1 MYKLLIINPGS
12 TSTKI
17 AVFEDETP
25 IFEDNIRHSSEKIA
39 EFDSIASQYEFRK
52 ELVLKSIEK
61 HGVELSSLTAIVAR
75 GGLVKP
81 IESGIYEI
89 NDSLYFDLS
98 IGVQGQHASNL
109 GGLIGRKIADEVGI
123 KSYIADPVV
132 VDEMDEMA
140 KITGVP
146 ELRRASL
153 FHALN
158 QKAVSRL
165 VAKRIGKK
173 YEECNFIVVH
183 LGGGVSVGA
192 HRKGKVVDVNNA
204 LLGDGPFSPDRAG
217 TVPSGALINLCYSGF
232 DKKDIEKKFAGK
244 SGMAA
249 YLGTSNALEVNKRI
263 DEGDEYAAFIYEAM
277 AYTIAK
283 EIGAMSAVLKGD
295 IDRIIFTGGI
305 AYDKRIVKHLTDR
318 IGFIAQIEL
327 VPGEEEI
334 NALVEKGL
342 QLLRGEIELKHYS

>member
-1 MYKLLIINPGS
+1 MFKLLIINPGS

-25 IFEDNIRHSSEKIA
+25 IFEETIRHSSEEIA
-39 EFDSIASQYEFRK
+39 KFDTIASQYDFRK
-52 ELVLKSIEK
+52 ELVLSSIKE
-61 HGVELSSLTAIVAR
+61 HGVELAELTAIVAR

-81 IESGIYEI
+81 IPSGIYEV
-89 NDSLYFDLS
+89 NDSLFFDLS

-109 GGLIGRKIADEVGI
+109 GGLIARKIADELGI

-132 VDEMDEMA
+132 VDEMEEIA
-140 KITGVP
+140 KVTGVP
-146 ELRRASL
+146 ELKRASL

-173 YEECNFIVVH
+173 YEDCNFIVAH

-192 HRKGKVVDVNNA
+192 HRKGKVIDVNNA
-204 LLGDGPFSPDRAG
+204 LLGDGPFSPERAG

-232 DKKDIEKKFAGK
+232 DKRDIEKKFYGN

-249 YLGTSNALEVNKRI
+249 YLGTSNAIEVNKRI
-263 DEGDEYAAFIYEAM
+263 DEGDEYAGFIYEAM
-277 AYTIAK
+277 AYSIAK
-283 EIGAMSAVLKGD
+283 EIGAMAVVLKGD
-295 IDRIIFTGGI
+295 IDRIILTGGI

-318 IGFIAQIEL
+318 IGFIAQIEV

-334 NALVEKGL
+334 NALVERGL
-342 QLLRGEIELKHYS
+342 QFLRGEIELKIYS